1 MLTSPSQQSSQDR
14 RTLRQ
19 GHHPGQGGTYLN
31 SDNIPLSPPAPNNNN
46 NPLPRQALR
55 TKKPRTNPLKKIF
68 RRISRAKAAT
78 ANGFETLGLYAAGVV
93 AGNAAGVPTQRM
105 NTLALTYV
113 ASRVLYNYVY
123 VVLQDNSR
131 LAVLRPLVWGVGITV
146 IMMLFVAAGKAL
158 N

>member
-1 MLTSPSQQSSQDR
+1 M
-14 RTLRQ
+14 
-19 GHHPGQGGTYLN
+19 
-31 SDNIPLSPPAPNNNN
+31 
-46 NPLPRQALR
+46 
-55 TKKPRTNPLKKIF
+55 
-68 RRISRAKAAT
+68 
-78 ANGFETLGLYAAGVV
+78 